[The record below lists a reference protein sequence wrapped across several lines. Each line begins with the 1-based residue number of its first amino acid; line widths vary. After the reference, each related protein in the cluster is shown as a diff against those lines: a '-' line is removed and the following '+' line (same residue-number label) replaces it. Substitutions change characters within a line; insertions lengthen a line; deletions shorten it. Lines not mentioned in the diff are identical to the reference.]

1 MENEKRIMTEQDAIV
16 AAEQELSV
24 CRYIA
29 ECTRNS
35 GMRAIHRKRC
45 EWLSVLVGLAKKAIK
60 ADAVE
65 VVRCRDCK
73 YWTYDNY
80 HKHNYCSNKF
90 GLRYV
95 CPENNFCSNGERKD
109 ENK

>member
-1 MENEKRIMTEQDAIV
+1 MERLVKRCGNNPAVPTGFDLDFIFDLADKENEGLQAVFDRLC
-16 AAEQELSV
+16 ELEEK
-24 CRYIA
+24 I
-29 ECTRNS
+29 EK
-35 GMRAIHRKRC
+35 G
-45 EWLSVLVGLAKKAIK
+45 ELL
-60 ADAVE
+60 E

-95 CPENNFCSNGERKD
+95 CPENNFCSYGERR
-109 ENK
+109 EGE